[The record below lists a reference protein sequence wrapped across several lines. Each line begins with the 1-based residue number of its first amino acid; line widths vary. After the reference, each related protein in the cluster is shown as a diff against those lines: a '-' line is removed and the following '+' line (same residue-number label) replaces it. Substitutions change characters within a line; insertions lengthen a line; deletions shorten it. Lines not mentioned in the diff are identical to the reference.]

1 MYIQRKKATRPARQ
15 RLGRRVVAEDE
26 IVDTPETSGEGE
38 VNVEPEA
45 TDLLFETQ
53 DVAELLAE
61 ATGEPVDVTVDDETA
76 EVTFG
81 VGDQEITVAPEGD
94 EEILES
100 CKGKR
105 RGDANVVASKRRV
118 SKGRVAASSRS
129 SRRIVRK

>member
-26 IVDTPETSGEGE
+26 IVDMPETSGE

-105 RGDANVVASKRRV
+105 RGDADVVASKRRV